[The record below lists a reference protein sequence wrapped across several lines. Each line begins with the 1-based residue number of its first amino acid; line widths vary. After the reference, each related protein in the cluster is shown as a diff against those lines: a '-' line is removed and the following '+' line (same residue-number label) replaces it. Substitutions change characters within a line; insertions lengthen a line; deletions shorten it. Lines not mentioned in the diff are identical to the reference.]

1 MRSRADS
8 RTANLLG
15 ALGIA
20 LADAQ
25 NQQLA
30 ASSGLQPTDAAAL
43 NTIGLV
49 PGCSIGGVRVTLG
62 ITHPG
67 TVRTVDRLVAA
78 GLVERRAGA
87 DGRTV
92 SLHLT
97 ATGEQTW
104 ERQSEAR
111 LRWLE
116 SVVAQLP
123 PAERADVE
131 RVVSA
136 VLSVVTGDE
145 ESAELICR
153 LCDERRC
160 PQRRCPVTLAV
171 PTNDGVSER

>member
-1 MRSRADS
+1 MYS

-25 NQQLA
+25 TAQLA
-30 ASSGLQPTDAAAL
+30 SSSGLSPTDAAAL
-43 NTIGLV
+43 NAIGLV
-49 PGCSIGGVRVTLG
+49 PGCSIAVVRVALG

-78 GLVERRAGA
+78 GLAERRAGV

-97 ATGEQTW
+97 GEGERAW
-104 ERQSEAR
+104 SRQSEAR
-111 LRWLE
+111 LGWLE
-116 SVVAQLP
+116 GIVARLP
-123 PAERADVE
+123 RDERAAVE
-131 RVVSA
+131 RVASSILA
-136 VLSVVTGDE
+136 AVTGDE
-145 ESAELICR
+145 ESAERICR

-160 PQRRCPVTLAV
+160 PQDRCPVTLAIGSS
-171 PTNDGVSER
+171 T